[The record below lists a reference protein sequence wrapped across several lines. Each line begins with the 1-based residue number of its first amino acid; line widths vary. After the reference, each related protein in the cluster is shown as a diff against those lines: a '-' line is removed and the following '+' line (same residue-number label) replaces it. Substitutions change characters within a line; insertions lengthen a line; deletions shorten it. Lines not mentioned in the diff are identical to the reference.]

1 MKRKYFVLN
10 TVTVLTLATAM
21 NTSSIY
27 ANSTETSASVAPTTN
42 TIVQTND
49 SNPTAKFA
57 SESGQSV
64 IGQVKPAN
72 SAALTTVDTPHISAP
87 DDLKTTQSSPV
98 VESTSTKLTEETYKQ
113 KDGQDLAN
121 MVRSGQVTSEEL
133 VNMAYDIIA
142 KENPSLNAVITT
154 RRQEAIEEARKL
166 KDTNQPFLG
175 VPLLVKGLGHS
186 IKGGETNNGLIYAD
200 GKISTFDSSYVKK
213 YKDLGFIILG
223 QTNFPEY
230 GWRNITD
237 SKLYGPTHNPWNLA
251 HNAGGSSG
259 GSAAAIASGMT
270 PIASGSD
277 AGGSIRIPSSWT
289 GLVGLKPTRG
299 LVSNEKPDSYST
311 AVHFPLTKSS
321 RDAETL
327 LTYLKKSDQTLVSV
341 NDLKSLPIA
350 YTLKSPMGTEVSQDA
365 KNAIMD
371 NVTFLRKQG
380 FKVTEIDLPIDG
392 RALMRDYST
401 LAIGMGGAF
410 STIEKDLKKHG
421 FTKEDVDPITWAVH
435 VIYQNSDKAELKKSI
450 MEAQKHMDD
459 YRKAMEK
466 LHKQFPIFLSP
477 TTASLA
483 PLNTDPYVT
492 EEDKRAIYNMENLSQ
507 EERIALFNRQW
518 EPMLRRTPFTQ
529 IANMTGLPAI
539 SIPTY
544 LSESGLPI
552 GTMLMAGANYDMVLI
567 KFATFFEK
575 YHGFNVKWQRII
587 DKEAKPSTGLIQPTN
602 SLFKAHSSLVN
613 LEENSQVIQVSIS
626 KKWMKSSVKNKPSVM
641 AYQKALPK
649 TGDTESSLSPALV
662 VTLLLACFSFVTKR
676 IRKVDCN
683 VK

>member
-21 NTSSIY
+21 NTSSSY

-87 DDLKTTQSSPV
+87 DALKTTQSSPV
-98 VESTSTKLTEETYKQ
+98 VESPSTKLTEETYKQ

-450 MEAQKHMDD
+450 VEAQKHMDD

-492 EEDKRAIYNMENLSQ
+492 EKDKRAIYNMENLSQ

-518 EPMLRRTPFTQ
+518 EPMLRRTPFTP

-575 YHGFNVKWQRII
+575 HHGFNVKWQRII
-587 DKEAKPSTGLIQPTN
+587 DKEVKPSADLIQPTN

-613 LEENSQVIQVSIS
+613 LEENSQVTQVSIS

-641 AYQKALPK
+641 AYQKAQ
-649 TGDTESSLSPALV
+649 
-662 VTLLLACFSFVTKR
+662 TKV
-676 IRKVDCN
+676 IKN
-683 VK
+683 SK

>member
-21 NTSSIY
+21 NTSSSY

-87 DDLKTTQSSPV
+87 DALKTTQSSPV
-98 VESTSTKLTEETYKQ
+98 VESPSTKLTEETYKQ

-237 SKLYGPTHNPWNLA
+237 SKLYGPTHNPWNLT

-450 MEAQKHMDD
+450 VEAQKHMDD

-492 EEDKRAIYNMENLSQ
+492 EKDKRAIYNMENLSQ

-518 EPMLRRTPFTQ
+518 EPMLRRTPFTP

-575 YHGFNVKWQRII
+575 HHGFNVKWQRII
-587 DKEAKPSTGLIQPTN
+587 DKEVKPSADLIQPTN

-613 LEENSQVIQVSIS
+613 LEENSQVTQVSIS

-649 TGDTESSLSPALV
+649 TGDTESSLSPVLV
-662 VTLLLACFSFVTKR
+662 VTLLLACFSFVTK
-676 IRKVDCN
+676 KN
-683 VK
+683 QKS

>member
-1 MKRKYFVLN
+1 MKRKYFILN
-10 TVTVLTLATAM
+10 TVTVLTLAAAM

-49 SNPTAKFA
+49 SNPTAKFS

-72 SAALTTVDTPHISAP
+72 SVALTTVDTPHISAP
-87 DDLKTTQSSPV
+87 DALKTTQSSPV
-98 VESTSTKLTEETYKQ
+98 VESPSTKLTEETYKQ

-186 IKGGETNNGLIYAD
+186 IKGGETNNGLIYAG

-259 GSAAAIASGMT
+259 GSAAVIASGMT

-371 NVTFLRKQG
+371 NVIFLRKQG

-529 IANMTGLPAI
+529 IANMIGLPAI

-587 DKEAKPSTGLIQPTN
+587 DKEVKPSTGLIQPTN

-613 LEENSQVIQVSIS
+613 LEENSQVTQVSIS

-649 TGDTESSLSPALV
+649 TGDTESSLSPVLV
-662 VTLLLACFSFVTKR
+662 VPLLLACFSFVTK
-676 IRKVDCN
+676 KN
-683 VK
+683 QKS

>member
-21 NTSSIY
+21 NTSSSY

-87 DDLKTTQSSPV
+87 DALKTTQSSPV
-98 VESTSTKLTEETYKQ
+98 VESPSTKLTEETYKQ

-251 HNAGGSSG
+251 HNVGGSSG

-450 MEAQKHMDD
+450 VEAQKHMDD

-492 EEDKRAIYNMENLSQ
+492 EKDKRAIYNMENLSQ

-518 EPMLRRTPFTQ
+518 EPMLRRTPFTP

-575 YHGFNVKWQRII
+575 HHGFNVKWQRII
-587 DKEAKPSTGLIQPTN
+587 DKEVKPSADLIQPTN

-613 LEENSQVIQVSIS
+613 LEENSQVTQVSIS

-649 TGDTESSLSPALV
+649 TGDTESSLSPVLV
-662 VTLLLACFSFVTKR
+662 VTLLLACFSFVTK
-676 IRKVDCN
+676 KN
-683 VK
+683 QKS

>member
-21 NTSSIY
+21 NTSSSY

-57 SESGQSV
+57 LESGQSV

-87 DDLKTTQSSPV
+87 DALKTTQSSPV
-98 VESTSTKLTEETYKQ
+98 VESPSTKLTEETYKQ

-450 MEAQKHMDD
+450 VEAQKHMDD

-492 EEDKRAIYNMENLSQ
+492 EKDKRAIYNMENLSQ

-518 EPMLRRTPFTQ
+518 EPMLRRTPFTP

-575 YHGFNVKWQRII
+575 HHGFNVKWQRII
-587 DKEAKPSTGLIQPTN
+587 DKEVKPSADLIQPTN

-613 LEENSQVIQVSIS
+613 LEENSQVTQVSIS

-649 TGDTESSLSPALV
+649 TGDTESSLSPVLV
-662 VTLLLACFSFVTKR
+662 VTLLLACFSFVTK
-676 IRKVDCN
+676 KN
-683 VK
+683 QKS

>member
-1 MKRKYFVLN
+1 MKRKYFILN
-10 TVTVLTLATAM
+10 TVTVLTLAAAM

-49 SNPTAKFA
+49 SNSTAKFS

-72 SAALTTVDTPHISAP
+72 SVALTTVDTPHISAP
-87 DDLKTTQSSPV
+87 DALKTTQSSPV
-98 VESTSTKLTEETYKQ
+98 VESPSTKLTEETYKQ

-186 IKGGETNNGLIYAD
+186 IKGGETNNGLIYAG

-259 GSAAAIASGMT
+259 GSAAVIASGMT

-371 NVTFLRKQG
+371 NVIFLRKQG

-587 DKEAKPSTGLIQPTN
+587 DKEVKPSTGLIQPTN

-613 LEENSQVIQVSIS
+613 LEENSQVTQVSIS

-649 TGDTESSLSPALV
+649 TGDTESSLSPVLV
-662 VTLLLACFSFVTKR
+662 VPLLLACFSFVTK
-676 IRKVDCN
+676 KN
-683 VK
+683 QKS

>member
-21 NTSSIY
+21 NTSSSY

-87 DDLKTTQSSPV
+87 DALKTTQSSPV
-98 VESTSTKLTEETYKQ
+98 VESPSTKLTEETYKQ

-223 QTNFPEY
+223 QTNFPEC

-450 MEAQKHMDD
+450 VEAQKHMDD

-492 EEDKRAIYNMENLSQ
+492 EKDKRAIYNMENLSQ

-518 EPMLRRTPFTQ
+518 EPMLRRTPFTP

-575 YHGFNVKWQRII
+575 HHGFNVKWQRII
-587 DKEAKPSTGLIQPTN
+587 DKEVKPSADLIQPTN

-613 LEENSQVIQVSIS
+613 LEENSQVTQVSIS

-649 TGDTESSLSPALV
+649 TGDTESSLSPVLV
-662 VTLLLACFSFVTKR
+662 VTLLLACFSFVTK
-676 IRKVDCN
+676 KN
-683 VK
+683 QKS

>member
-21 NTSSIY
+21 NTSSSY

-87 DDLKTTQSSPV
+87 DALKTTQSSPV
-98 VESTSTKLTEETYKQ
+98 VESPSTKLTEETYKQ

-450 MEAQKHMDD
+450 VEAQKHMDD

-492 EEDKRAIYNMENLSQ
+492 EKDKRAIYNMENLSQ

-518 EPMLRRTPFTQ
+518 EPMLRRTLFTP

-575 YHGFNVKWQRII
+575 HHGFNVKWQRII
-587 DKEAKPSTGLIQPTN
+587 DKEVKPSADLIQPTN

-613 LEENSQVIQVSIS
+613 LEENSQVTQVSIS

-649 TGDTESSLSPALV
+649 TGDTESSLSPVLV
-662 VTLLLACFSFVTKR
+662 VTLLLACFSFVTK
-676 IRKVDCN
+676 KN
-683 VK
+683 QKS

>member
-1 MKRKYFVLN
+1 MKRKYFILN
-10 TVTVLTLATAM
+10 TVTVLTLAAAM

-49 SNPTAKFA
+49 SNPTAKFS

-72 SAALTTVDTPHISAP
+72 SVALTTVDTPHISAP
-87 DDLKTTQSSPV
+87 DALKTTQSSPV
-98 VESTSTKLTEETYKQ
+98 VESPSTKLTEETYKQ

-186 IKGGETNNGLIYAD
+186 IKGGETNNGLIYAG

-259 GSAAAIASGMT
+259 GSAAVIASGMT

-371 NVTFLRKQG
+371 NVIFLRKQG

-587 DKEAKPSTGLIQPTN
+587 DKEVKPSTGLIQPTN

-613 LEENSQVIQVSIS
+613 LEENSQVTQVSIS

-641 AYQKALPK
+641 A
-649 TGDTESSLSPALV
+649 
-662 VTLLLACFSFVTKR
+662 
-676 IRKVDCN
+676 
-683 VK
+683 

>member
-1 MKRKYFVLN
+1 MKRKYFILN
-10 TVTVLTLATAM
+10 TVTVLTLAAAM

-49 SNPTAKFA
+49 SNPTAKFS

-72 SAALTTVDTPHISAP
+72 SVALTTVDTPHISAP
-87 DDLKTTQSSPV
+87 DALKTTQSSPV
-98 VESTSTKLTEETYKQ
+98 VESPSTKLTEETYKQ

-154 RRQEAIEEARKL
+154 RRKEAIEEARKL

-186 IKGGETNNGLIYAD
+186 IKGGETNNGLIYAG

-259 GSAAAIASGMT
+259 GSAAVIASGMT

-371 NVTFLRKQG
+371 NVIFLRKQG

-587 DKEAKPSTGLIQPTN
+587 DKEVKPSTGLIQPTN

-613 LEENSQVIQVSIS
+613 LEENSQVTQVSIS

-649 TGDTESSLSPALV
+649 TGDTESSLSPVLV
-662 VTLLLACFSFVTKR
+662 VPLLLACFSFVTK
-676 IRKVDCN
+676 KN
-683 VK
+683 QKS

>member
-1 MKRKYFVLN
+1 MKRKYFILN
-10 TVTVLTLATAM
+10 TVTVLTLAAAM

-49 SNPTAKFA
+49 SNPTAKFS

-72 SAALTTVDTPHISAP
+72 SVALTTVDTPHISAP
-87 DDLKTTQSSPV
+87 DALKTTQSSPV
-98 VESTSTKLTEETYKQ
+98 VESPSTKLTEETYKQ

-121 MVRSGQVTSEEL
+121 MVRSGQVFFFFKQKT
-133 VNMAYDIIA
+133 AYEIIA

-154 RRQEAIEEARKL
+154 RRQEAIEAARKL

-186 IKGGETNNGLIYAD
+186 IKGGETNNGLIYAG

-259 GSAAAIASGMT
+259 GSAAVIASGMT

-371 NVTFLRKQG
+371 NVIFLRKQG

-587 DKEAKPSTGLIQPTN
+587 DKEVKPSTGLIQPTN

-613 LEENSQVIQVSIS
+613 LEENSQVTQVSIS

-649 TGDTESSLSPALV
+649 TGDTESSLSPVLV
-662 VTLLLACFSFVTKR
+662 VPLLLACFSFVTK
-676 IRKVDCN
+676 KN
-683 VK
+683 QKS

>member
-21 NTSSIY
+21 NTSSSY

-87 DDLKTTQSSPV
+87 DALKTTQSSPV
-98 VESTSTKLTEETYKQ
+98 VESPSTKLTEETYKQ

-435 VIYQNSDKAELKKSI
+435 VIYQNSDKVELKKSI
-450 MEAQKHMDD
+450 VEAQKHMDD

-492 EEDKRAIYNMENLSQ
+492 EKDKRAIYNMENLSQ

-518 EPMLRRTPFTQ
+518 EPMLRRTPFTP

-575 YHGFNVKWQRII
+575 HHGFNVKWQRII
-587 DKEAKPSTGLIQPTN
+587 DKEVKPSADLIQPTN

-613 LEENSQVIQVSIS
+613 LEENSQVTQVSIS

-649 TGDTESSLSPALV
+649 TGDTESSLSPVLV
-662 VTLLLACFSFVTKR
+662 VTLLLACFSFVTK
-676 IRKVDCN
+676 KN
-683 VK
+683 QKS

>member
-1 MKRKYFVLN
+1 MKRKYFILN
-10 TVTVLTLATAM
+10 TVTVLTLAAAM

-49 SNPTAKFA
+49 SNPTAKFS

-72 SAALTTVDTPHISAP
+72 SVALTTVDTPHISAP
-87 DDLKTTQSSPV
+87 DALKTTQSSPV
-98 VESTSTKLTEETYKQ
+98 VESPSTKLTEETYKQ

-186 IKGGETNNGLIYAD
+186 IKGGETNNGLIYAG

-259 GSAAAIASGMT
+259 GSAAVIASGMT

-350 YTLKSPMGTEVSQDA
+350 YTLKSPMGTEVNQDA

-371 NVTFLRKQG
+371 NVIFLRKQG

-587 DKEAKPSTGLIQPTN
+587 DKEVKPSTGLIQPTN

-613 LEENSQVIQVSIS
+613 LEENSQVTQVSIS

-649 TGDTESSLSPALV
+649 TGDTESSLSPVLV
-662 VTLLLACFSFVTKR
+662 VPLLLACFSFVTK
-676 IRKVDCN
+676 KN
-683 VK
+683 QKS

>member
-1 MKRKYFVLN
+1 MKRKYFILN
-10 TVTVLTLATAM
+10 TVTVLTLAAAM

-49 SNPTAKFA
+49 SNSTAKFS

-72 SAALTTVDTPHISAP
+72 SVALTTVDTPHISAP
-87 DDLKTTQSSPV
+87 DALKTTQSSPV
-98 VESTSTKLTEETYKQ
+98 VESPSTKLTEETYKQ

-121 MVRSGQVTSEEL
+121 MVRSGQVIFFFKQKT
-133 VNMAYDIIA
+133 AYDIIA

-186 IKGGETNNGLIYAD
+186 IKGGETNNGLIYAG

-259 GSAAAIASGMT
+259 GSAAVIASGMT

-371 NVTFLRKQG
+371 NVIFLRKQG

-587 DKEAKPSTGLIQPTN
+587 DKEVKPSTGLIQPTN

-613 LEENSQVIQVSIS
+613 LEENSQVTQVSIS

-649 TGDTESSLSPALV
+649 TGDTESSLSPVLV
-662 VTLLLACFSFVTKR
+662 VPLLLACFSFVTK
-676 IRKVDCN
+676 KN
-683 VK
+683 QKS

>member
-1 MKRKYFVLN
+1 MKRKYFILN
-10 TVTVLTLATAM
+10 TVTVLTLAAAM

-27 ANSTETSASVAPTTN
+27 ANSTETSASVVPTTN

-49 SNPTAKFA
+49 SNPTAKFV

-64 IGQVKPAN
+64 IGQVKPDN
-72 SAALTTVDTPHISAP
+72 SAALTTVDTPHHISAP
-87 DDLKTTQSSPV
+87 DALKTTQSSPV

-113 KDGQDLAN
+113 KDGKDLAN

-237 SKLYGPTHNPWNLA
+237 SKLYGLTHNPWDLA

-327 LTYLKKSDQTLVSV
+327 LTYL
-341 NDLKSLPIA
+341 IA

-575 YHGFNVKWQRII
+575 HHGFNVKWQRII
-587 DKEAKPSTGLIQPTN
+587 DKEVKPSTGLIQPTN

-613 LEENSQVIQVSIS
+613 LEENSQVTQVSIS

-649 TGDTESSLSPALV
+649 TGDTESSLSPVLV
-662 VTLLLACFSFVTKR
+662 VTLLLACFSFVTK
-676 IRKVDCN
+676 KN
-683 VK
+683 QKS

>member
-21 NTSSIY
+21 NTSSSY
-27 ANSTETSASVAPTTN
+27 ANSIETSASVAPTTN

-87 DDLKTTQSSPV
+87 DALKTTQSSPV
-98 VESTSTKLTEETYKQ
+98 VESPSTKLTEETYKQ

-450 MEAQKHMDD
+450 VEAQKHMDD

-492 EEDKRAIYNMENLSQ
+492 EKDKRAIYNMENLSQ

-518 EPMLRRTPFTQ
+518 EPMLRRTPFTP

-575 YHGFNVKWQRII
+575 HHGFNVKWQRII
-587 DKEAKPSTGLIQPTN
+587 DKEVKPSADLIQPTN

-613 LEENSQVIQVSIS
+613 LEENSQVTQVSIS

-649 TGDTESSLSPALV
+649 TGDTESSLSPVLV
-662 VTLLLACFSFVTKR
+662 VTLLLACFSFVTK
-676 IRKVDCN
+676 KN
-683 VK
+683 QKS

>member
-1 MKRKYFVLN
+1 MKRKYFILN
-10 TVTVLTLATAM
+10 TVTVLTLAAAM

-49 SNPTAKFA
+49 SNPTAKFS

-72 SAALTTVDTPHISAP
+72 SVALTTVDTPHISAP
-87 DDLKTTQSSPV
+87 DALKTTQSSPV
-98 VESTSTKLTEETYKQ
+98 VESPSTKLTEETYKQ

-186 IKGGETNNGLIYAD
+186 IKGGETNNGLIYAG

-259 GSAAAIASGMT
+259 GSAAVIASGMT

-371 NVTFLRKQG
+371 NVIFLRKQG

-587 DKEAKPSTGLIQPTN
+587 DKEVKPSTGLIQPTN

-613 LEENSQVIQVSIS
+613 LEENSQVTQVSIS

-649 TGDTESSLSPALV
+649 TGDIESSLSPVLV
-662 VTLLLACFSFVTKR
+662 VPLLLACFSFVTK
-676 IRKVDCN
+676 KN
-683 VK
+683 QKS

>member
-1 MKRKYFVLN
+1 MKRKYFILN
-10 TVTVLTLATAM
+10 TVTVLTLAAAM

-27 ANSTETSASVAPTTN
+27 ANSTETSASVVPTTN

-49 SNPTAKFA
+49 SNPTAKFV

-64 IGQVKPAN
+64 IGQVKPDN
-72 SAALTTVDTPHISAP
+72 SAALTTVDTPHHISAP
-87 DDLKTTQSSPV
+87 DALKTTRSSPV

-237 SKLYGPTHNPWNLA
+237 SKLYGPTHNPWNLD
-251 HNAGGSSG
+251 HN
-259 GSAAAIASGMT
+259 
-270 PIASGSD
+270 

-459 YRKAMEK
+459 YRKAMEN

-587 DKEAKPSTGLIQPTN
+587 DKEVKPSTGLIQPTPP
-602 SLFKAHSSLVN
+602 SLKLIHH
-613 LEENSQVIQVSIS
+613 
-626 KKWMKSSVKNKPSVM
+626 
-641 AYQKALPK
+641 
-649 TGDTESSLSPALV
+649 
-662 VTLLLACFSFVTKR
+662 
-676 IRKVDCN
+676 
-683 VK
+683 

>member
-1 MKRKYFVLN
+1 MKRKYFILN
-10 TVTVLTLATAM
+10 TVTVLTLAAAM

-49 SNPTAKFA
+49 SNPTAKFS

-72 SAALTTVDTPHISAP
+72 SVALTTVDTPHISAP
-87 DDLKTTQSSPV
+87 DALKTTQSSPV
-98 VESTSTKLTEETYKQ
+98 VESPSTKLTEETYKQ

-186 IKGGETNNGLIYAD
+186 IKGGETNNGLIYAG

-259 GSAAAIASGMT
+259 GSAAVIASGMT

-350 YTLKSPMGTEVSQDA
+350 YTLKSPMGIEVSQDA

-371 NVTFLRKQG
+371 NVIFLRKQG

-587 DKEAKPSTGLIQPTN
+587 DKEVKPSTGLIQPTN

-613 LEENSQVIQVSIS
+613 LEENSQVTQVSIS

-649 TGDTESSLSPALV
+649 TGDTESSLSPVLV
-662 VTLLLACFSFVTKR
+662 VPLLLACFSFVTK
-676 IRKVDCN
+676 KN
-683 VK
+683 QKS

>member
-21 NTSSIY
+21 NTSSSY

-87 DDLKTTQSSPV
+87 DALKTTQSSPV
-98 VESTSTKLTEETYKQ
+98 VESPSTKLTEETYKQ

-213 YKDLGFIILG
+213 YKDLGFIILV

-450 MEAQKHMDD
+450 VEAQKHMDD

-492 EEDKRAIYNMENLSQ
+492 EKDKRAIYNMENLSQ

-518 EPMLRRTPFTQ
+518 EPMLRRTPFTP

-575 YHGFNVKWQRII
+575 HHGFNVKWQRII
-587 DKEAKPSTGLIQPTN
+587 DKEVKPSADLIQPTN

-613 LEENSQVIQVSIS
+613 LEENSQVTQVSIS

-649 TGDTESSLSPALV
+649 TGDTESSLSPVLV
-662 VTLLLACFSFVTKR
+662 VTLLLACFSFVTK
-676 IRKVDCN
+676 KN
-683 VK
+683 QKS

>member
-1 MKRKYFVLN
+1 MKRKYFILN
-10 TVTVLTLATAM
+10 TVTVLTLAAAM

-49 SNPTAKFA
+49 SNPTAKFS

-72 SAALTTVDTPHISAP
+72 SVALTTVDTPHISAP
-87 DDLKTTQSSPV
+87 DALKTTQSSPV
-98 VESTSTKLTEETYKQ
+98 VESPSTKLTEETYKQ

-186 IKGGETNNGLIYAD
+186 IKGGETNNGLIYAG

-259 GSAAAIASGMT
+259 GSAAVIASGMT

-371 NVTFLRKQG
+371 NVIFLRKQG

-392 RALMRDYST
+392 RALMRDYLT

-587 DKEAKPSTGLIQPTN
+587 DKEVKPSTGLIQPTN

-613 LEENSQVIQVSIS
+613 LEENSQVTQVSIS

-649 TGDTESSLSPALV
+649 TGDTESSLSPVLV
-662 VTLLLACFSFVTKR
+662 VPLLLACFSFVTK
-676 IRKVDCN
+676 KN
-683 VK
+683 QKS

>member
-567 KFATFFEK
+567 
-575 YHGFNVKWQRII
+575 
-587 DKEAKPSTGLIQPTN
+587 
-602 SLFKAHSSLVN
+602 
-613 LEENSQVIQVSIS
+613 
-626 KKWMKSSVKNKPSVM
+626 
-641 AYQKALPK
+641 
-649 TGDTESSLSPALV
+649 
-662 VTLLLACFSFVTKR
+662 
-676 IRKVDCN
+676 
-683 VK
+683 

>member
-1 MKRKYFVLN
+1 MKRKYFILN
-10 TVTVLTLATAM
+10 TVTVLTLAAAM

-49 SNPTAKFA
+49 SNPTAKFS

-72 SAALTTVDTPHISAP
+72 SVALTTVDTPHISAP
-87 DDLKTTQSSPV
+87 DALKTTQSSPV
-98 VESTSTKLTEETYKQ
+98 VESPSTKLTEETYKQ

-133 VNMAYDIIA
+133 VNMAFDIIA

-154 RRQEAIEEARKL
+154 RRQEAIEAARKL

-186 IKGGETNNGLIYAD
+186 IKGGETNNGLIYAG

-259 GSAAAIASGMT
+259 GSAAVIASGMT

-371 NVTFLRKQG
+371 NVIFLRKQG

-587 DKEAKPSTGLIQPTN
+587 DKEVKPSTGLIQPTN

-613 LEENSQVIQVSIS
+613 LEENSQVTQVSIS

-649 TGDTESSLSPALV
+649 TGDTESSLSPVLV
-662 VTLLLACFSFVTKR
+662 VPLLLACFSFVTK
-676 IRKVDCN
+676 KN
-683 VK
+683 QKS

>member
-1 MKRKYFVLN
+1 MKRKYFILN
-10 TVTVLTLATAM
+10 TVTVLTLAAAM

-49 SNPTAKFA
+49 SNPTAKFS

-72 SAALTTVDTPHISAP
+72 SVALTTVDTPHISAP
-87 DDLKTTQSSPV
+87 DALKTTQSSPV
-98 VESTSTKLTEETYKQ
+98 VESPSTKLTEETYKQ

-186 IKGGETNNGLIYAD
+186 IKGGETNNGLIYAG

-259 GSAAAIASGMT
+259 GSAAVIASGMT

-371 NVTFLRKQG
+371 NVIFLRKQG

-401 LAIGMGGAF
+401 LAIGIGGAF

-587 DKEAKPSTGLIQPTN
+587 DKEVKPSTGLIQPTN

-613 LEENSQVIQVSIS
+613 LEENSQVTQVSIS

-649 TGDTESSLSPALV
+649 TGDTESSLSPVLV
-662 VTLLLACFSFVTKR
+662 VPLLLACFSFVTK
-676 IRKVDCN
+676 KN
-683 VK
+683 QKS

>member
-1 MKRKYFVLN
+1 MKRKYFILN
-10 TVTVLTLATAM
+10 TVTVLTLAAAM

-49 SNPTAKFA
+49 SNPTAKFS

-72 SAALTTVDTPHISAP
+72 SVALTTVDTPHISAP
-87 DDLKTTQSSPV
+87 DALKTTQSSPV
-98 VESTSTKLTEETYKQ
+98 VESPSTKLTEETYKQ

-186 IKGGETNNGLIYAD
+186 IKGGETNNGLIYAG

-259 GSAAAIASGMT
+259 GSAAVIASGMT

-371 NVTFLRKQG
+371 NVIFLRKQG

-587 DKEAKPSTGLIQPTN
+587 DKEVKPSTGLIQPTN

-613 LEENSQVIQVSIS
+613 LEENSQVTQVSIS

-649 TGDTESSLSPALV
+649 TGDTESSLSPVLV
-662 VTLLLACFSFVTKR
+662 VPLLLAFFF
-676 IRKVDCN
+676 CN
-683 VK
+683 KKESEKLIVM

>member
-21 NTSSIY
+21 NTSSSY

-87 DDLKTTQSSPV
+87 DALKTTQSSPV
-98 VESTSTKLTEETYKQ
+98 VESPSTKLTEETYKQ

-154 RRQEAIEEARKL
+154 RRQEAIEEAKKL

-186 IKGGETNNGLIYAD
+186 IKGGETNNGLFYAD

-450 MEAQKHMDD
+450 VEAQKHMDD

-492 EEDKRAIYNMENLSQ
+492 EKDKRAIYNMENLSQ

-518 EPMLRRTPFTQ
+518 EPMLRRTPFTP

-575 YHGFNVKWQRII
+575 HHGFNVKWQRII
-587 DKEAKPSTGLIQPTN
+587 DKEVKPSADLIQPTN

-613 LEENSQVIQVSIS
+613 LEENSQVTQVSIS
-626 KKWMKSSVKNKPSVM
+626 KKWIKSSVKNKPSVM
-641 AYQKALPK
+641 AYQKALPI
-649 TGDTESSLSPALV
+649 SII
-662 VTLLLACFSFVTKR
+662 FSIFML
-676 IRKVDCN
+676 
-683 VK
+683 

>member
-1 MKRKYFVLN
+1 MKRKYFILN
-10 TVTVLTLATAM
+10 TVTVLTLAAAM

-49 SNPTAKFA
+49 SNPTAKFS

-72 SAALTTVDTPHISAP
+72 SVALTTVDTPHISAP
-87 DDLKTTQSSPV
+87 DALKTTQSSPV
-98 VESTSTKLTEETYKQ
+98 VESPSTKLTEETYKQ

-154 RRQEAIEEARKL
+154 RRQEAIEAARKL

-186 IKGGETNNGLIYAD
+186 IKGGETNNGLIYAG

-259 GSAAAIASGMT
+259 GSAAVIASGMT

-371 NVTFLRKQG
+371 NVIFLRKQG

-575 YHGFNVKWQRII
+575 NMVLMLNG
-587 DKEAKPSTGLIQPTN
+587 KE
-602 SLFKAHSSLVN
+602 
-613 LEENSQVIQVSIS
+613 
-626 KKWMKSSVKNKPSVM
+626 
-641 AYQKALPK
+641 
-649 TGDTESSLSPALV
+649 
-662 VTLLLACFSFVTKR
+662 
-676 IRKVDCN
+676 
-683 VK
+683 

>member
-87 DDLKTTQSSPV
+87 DALKTTQSSPV
-98 VESTSTKLTEETYKQ
+98 VESPSTKLTEETYKQ

-392 RALMRDYST
+392 RALIRDYST

-450 MEAQKHMDD
+450 VEAQKHMDD

-492 EEDKRAIYNMENLSQ
+492 EKDKRAIYNMENLSQ

-518 EPMLRRTPFTQ
+518 EPMLRRTPFTP

-552 GTMLMAGANYDMVLI
+552 GMMLMAGANYDMVLI

-575 YHGFNVKWQRII
+575 HHGFNVKWQRII
-587 DKEAKPSTGLIQPTN
+587 DKEVKPSADLIQPTN

-613 LEENSQVIQVSIS
+613 LEENSQVTQVSIS

-649 TGDTESSLSPALV
+649 TGDTESSLSPVLV
-662 VTLLLACFSFVTKR
+662 VTLLLACFSFVTK
-676 IRKVDCN
+676 KN
-683 VK
+683 QKS

>member
-1 MKRKYFVLN
+1 MKRKYFILN
-10 TVTVLTLATAM
+10 TVTVLTLAAAM

-49 SNPTAKFA
+49 SNPTAKFS

-72 SAALTTVDTPHISAP
+72 SVALTTVDTPHISAP
-87 DDLKTTQSSPV
+87 DALKTTQSSPV
-98 VESTSTKLTEETYKQ
+98 VESPSTKLTEETYKQ

-186 IKGGETNNGLIYAD
+186 IKGGETNNGLIYAG

-259 GSAAAIASGMT
+259 GSAAVIASGMT

-371 NVTFLRKQG
+371 NVIFLRKQG

-567 KFATFFEK
+567 
-575 YHGFNVKWQRII
+575 
-587 DKEAKPSTGLIQPTN
+587 
-602 SLFKAHSSLVN
+602 
-613 LEENSQVIQVSIS
+613 
-626 KKWMKSSVKNKPSVM
+626 
-641 AYQKALPK
+641 
-649 TGDTESSLSPALV
+649 
-662 VTLLLACFSFVTKR
+662 
-676 IRKVDCN
+676 
-683 VK
+683 

>member
-1 MKRKYFVLN
+1 MKRKYFILN
-10 TVTVLTLATAM
+10 TVTVLTLAAAM

-49 SNPTAKFA
+49 SNPTAKFS

-72 SAALTTVDTPHISAP
+72 SVALTTVDTPHISAP
-87 DDLKTTQSSPV
+87 DALKTTQSSPV
-98 VESTSTKLTEETYKQ
+98 VESPSTKLTEETYKQ

-186 IKGGETNNGLIYAD
+186 IKGGETNNGLIYAG

-259 GSAAAIASGMT
+259 GSAAVIASGMT

-371 NVTFLRKQG
+371 NVIFLRKQG

-587 DKEAKPSTGLIQPTN
+587 DKEVKPSTGLIQPTN

-613 LEENSQVIQVSIS
+613 LEENSQVTQISIS

-649 TGDTESSLSPALV
+649 TGDTESSLSPVLV
-662 VTLLLACFSFVTKR
+662 VPLLLACFSFVTK
-676 IRKVDCN
+676 KN
-683 VK
+683 QKS

>member
-21 NTSSIY
+21 NTSSSY

-87 DDLKTTQSSPV
+87 DALKTTQSSPV
-98 VESTSTKLTEETYKQ
+98 VESPSTKLTEETYKQ

-380 FKVTEIDLPIDG
+380 FKVTEIDLLIDG

-450 MEAQKHMDD
+450 VEAQKHMDD

-492 EEDKRAIYNMENLSQ
+492 EKDKRAIYNMENLSQ

-518 EPMLRRTPFTQ
+518 EPMLRRTPFTP

-575 YHGFNVKWQRII
+575 HHGFNVKWQRII
-587 DKEAKPSTGLIQPTN
+587 DKEVKPSADLIQPTN

-613 LEENSQVIQVSIS
+613 LEENSQVTQVSIS

-649 TGDTESSLSPALV
+649 TGDTESSLSPVLV
-662 VTLLLACFSFVTKR
+662 VTLLLACFSFVTK
-676 IRKVDCN
+676 KN
-683 VK
+683 QKS

>member
-21 NTSSIY
+21 NTSSSY

-87 DDLKTTQSSPV
+87 DALKTTQSSPV
-98 VESTSTKLTEETYKQ
+98 VESPSTKLTEETYKQ

-321 RDAETL
+321 RDTETL

-450 MEAQKHMDD
+450 VEAQKHMDD

-492 EEDKRAIYNMENLSQ
+492 EKDKRAIYNMENLSQ

-518 EPMLRRTPFTQ
+518 EPMLRRTPFTP

-575 YHGFNVKWQRII
+575 HHGFNVKWQRII
-587 DKEAKPSTGLIQPTN
+587 DKEVKPSADLIQPTN

-613 LEENSQVIQVSIS
+613 LEENSQVTQVSIS

-649 TGDTESSLSPALV
+649 TGDTESSLSPVLV
-662 VTLLLACFSFVTKR
+662 VTLLLACFSFVTK
-676 IRKVDCN
+676 KN
-683 VK
+683 QKS

>member
-1 MKRKYFVLN
+1 MKRKYFILN
-10 TVTVLTLATAM
+10 TVTVLTLAAAM

-49 SNPTAKFA
+49 SNPTAKFS

-72 SAALTTVDTPHISAP
+72 SVALTTVDTPHISAP
-87 DDLKTTQSSPV
+87 DALKTTQSSPV
-98 VESTSTKLTEETYKQ
+98 VESPSTKLTEETYKQ

-154 RRQEAIEEARKL
+154 RRQEAIEAARKL

-186 IKGGETNNGLIYAD
+186 IKGGETNNGLIYAG

-259 GSAAAIASGMT
+259 GSAAV
-270 PIASGSD
+270 IASGSD

-371 NVTFLRKQG
+371 NVIFLRKQG

-587 DKEAKPSTGLIQPTN
+587 DKEVKPSTGLIQPTN

-613 LEENSQVIQVSIS
+613 LEENSQVTQVSIS

-649 TGDTESSLSPALV
+649 TGDTESSLSPVLV
-662 VTLLLACFSFVTKR
+662 VPLLLACFSFVTK
-676 IRKVDCN
+676 KN
-683 VK
+683 QKS

>member
-1 MKRKYFVLN
+1 MKRKYFALN

-21 NTSSIY
+21 NTSSSY

-87 DDLKTTQSSPV
+87 DALKTTQSSPV
-98 VESTSTKLTEETYKQ
+98 VESPSTKLTEETYKQ

-450 MEAQKHMDD
+450 VEAQKHMDD

-492 EEDKRAIYNMENLSQ
+492 EKDKRAIYNMENLSQ

-518 EPMLRRTPFTQ
+518 EPMLRRTPFTP

-575 YHGFNVKWQRII
+575 HHGFNVKWQRII
-587 DKEAKPSTGLIQPTN
+587 DKEVKPSADLIQPTN

-613 LEENSQVIQVSIS
+613 LEENSQVTQVSIS

-649 TGDTESSLSPALV
+649 TGDTESSLSPVLV
-662 VTLLLACFSFVTKR
+662 VTLLLACFSFVTK
-676 IRKVDCN
+676 KN
-683 VK
+683 QKS

>member
-1 MKRKYFVLN
+1 MKRKYFILN
-10 TVTVLTLATAM
+10 TVTVLTLAAAM

-49 SNPTAKFA
+49 SNPTAKFS

-72 SAALTTVDTPHISAP
+72 SVALTTVDTPHISAP
-87 DDLKTTQSSPV
+87 DALKTTQSSPV
-98 VESTSTKLTEETYKQ
+98 VESPSTKLTEETYKQ

-186 IKGGETNNGLIYAD
+186 IKGGETNNGLIYAG

-259 GSAAAIASGMT
+259 GSAAVIASGMT

-371 NVTFLRKQG
+371 NVIFLRKQG

-587 DKEAKPSTGLIQPTN
+587 DKEVKPSTGLIQPTN

-613 LEENSQVIQVSIS
+613 LEENSQVTQVSIS

-641 AYQKALPK
+641 AYQKALSK
-649 TGDTESSLSPALV
+649 TGDTESSLSPVLV
-662 VTLLLACFSFVTKR
+662 VPLLLACFSFVTK
-676 IRKVDCN
+676 K
-683 VK
+683 

>member
-21 NTSSIY
+21 NTSSSY

-87 DDLKTTQSSPV
+87 DALKTTQSSPI
-98 VESTSTKLTEETYKQ
+98 VESPSTKLTEETYKQ

-450 MEAQKHMDD
+450 VEAQKHMDD

-492 EEDKRAIYNMENLSQ
+492 EKDKRAIYNMENLSQ

-518 EPMLRRTPFTQ
+518 EPMLRRTPFTP

-575 YHGFNVKWQRII
+575 HHGFNVKWQRII
-587 DKEAKPSTGLIQPTN
+587 DKEVKPSADLIQPTN

-613 LEENSQVIQVSIS
+613 LEENSQVTQVSIS

-649 TGDTESSLSPALV
+649 TGDTESSLSPVLV
-662 VTLLLACFSFVTKR
+662 VTLLLACFSFVTK
-676 IRKVDCN
+676 KN
-683 VK
+683 QKS

>member
-1 MKRKYFVLN
+1 MKRKYFILN
-10 TVTVLTLATAM
+10 TVTVLTLAAAM

-49 SNPTAKFA
+49 SNPTAKFS

-72 SAALTTVDTPHISAP
+72 SVALTTVDTPHISAP
-87 DDLKTTQSSPV
+87 DALKTTQSSPV
-98 VESTSTKLTEETYKQ
+98 VESPSTKLTEETYKQ

-186 IKGGETNNGLIYAD
+186 IKGGETNNGLIYAG

-259 GSAAAIASGMT
+259 GSAAVIASGMT

-350 YTLKSPMGTEVSQDA
+350 YTLKLPMGTEVSQDA

-371 NVTFLRKQG
+371 NVIFLRKQG

-587 DKEAKPSTGLIQPTN
+587 DKEVKPSTGLIQPTN

-613 LEENSQVIQVSIS
+613 LEENSQVTQVSIS

-649 TGDTESSLSPALV
+649 TGDTESSLSPVLV
-662 VTLLLACFSFVTKR
+662 VPLLLACFSFVTK
-676 IRKVDCN
+676 KN
-683 VK
+683 QKS

>member
-1 MKRKYFVLN
+1 MKRKYFILN
-10 TVTVLTLATAM
+10 TVTVLTLAAAM

-49 SNPTAKFA
+49 SNPTAKFS

-72 SAALTTVDTPHISAP
+72 SVALTTVDTPHISAP
-87 DDLKTTQSSPV
+87 DALKTTQSSPV
-98 VESTSTKLTEETYKQ
+98 VESPSTKLTEETYKQ

-154 RRQEAIEEARKL
+154 RRQEAIEEDRKL

-186 IKGGETNNGLIYAD
+186 IKGGETNNGLIYAG

-259 GSAAAIASGMT
+259 GSAAVIASGMT

-371 NVTFLRKQG
+371 NVIFLRKQG

-587 DKEAKPSTGLIQPTN
+587 DKEVKPSTGLIQPTN

-613 LEENSQVIQVSIS
+613 LEENSQVTQVSIS

-649 TGDTESSLSPALV
+649 TGDTESSLSPVLV
-662 VTLLLACFSFVTKR
+662 VPLLLACFSFVTK
-676 IRKVDCN
+676 KN
-683 VK
+683 QKS

>member
-21 NTSSIY
+21 NTSSSY

-87 DDLKTTQSSPV
+87 DALKTTQSSPV
-98 VESTSTKLTEETYKQ
+98 VESPSTKLTEETYKQ

-289 GLVGLKPTRG
+289 GLVDLKPTRG

-450 MEAQKHMDD
+450 VEAQKHMDD

-492 EEDKRAIYNMENLSQ
+492 EKDKRAIYNMENLSQ

-518 EPMLRRTPFTQ
+518 EPMLRRTPFTP

-575 YHGFNVKWQRII
+575 HHGFNVKWQRII
-587 DKEAKPSTGLIQPTN
+587 DKEVKPSADLIQPTN

-613 LEENSQVIQVSIS
+613 LEENSQVTQVSIS

-649 TGDTESSLSPALV
+649 TGDTESSLSPVLV
-662 VTLLLACFSFVTKR
+662 VTLLLACFSFVTK
-676 IRKVDCN
+676 KN
-683 VK
+683 QKS

>member
-1 MKRKYFVLN
+1 MKRKYFILN
-10 TVTVLTLATAM
+10 TVTVLTLAAAM

-49 SNPTAKFA
+49 SNPTAKFS

-72 SAALTTVDTPHISAP
+72 SVALTTVDTPHISAP
-87 DDLKTTQSSPV
+87 DALKTTQSSPV
-98 VESTSTKLTEETYKQ
+98 VESPSTKLTEETYKQ

-186 IKGGETNNGLIYAD
+186 IKGGETNNGLIYAG

-259 GSAAAIASGMT
+259 GSAAVIASGMT

-371 NVTFLRKQG
+371 NVIFLRKQG

-492 EEDKRAIYNMENLSQ
+492 EEDKGAIYNMENLSQ

-587 DKEAKPSTGLIQPTN
+587 DKEVKPSTGLIQPTN

-613 LEENSQVIQVSIS
+613 LEENSQVTQVSIS

-649 TGDTESSLSPALV
+649 TGDTESSLSPVLV
-662 VTLLLACFSFVTKR
+662 VPLLLACFSFVTK
-676 IRKVDCN
+676 KN
-683 VK
+683 QKS